1 MLKGLKNMIFGNE
14 TEENVS
20 AGSHS
25 VAALHH
31 AAAGLLIEAAMMDGT
46 FQAAERT
53 KISKLLIEHFDLP
66 EDEVGEIIMSAE
78 EANAELVEIYSITKV
93 VRDHFDEDER
103 LRMIEMLWEVIYSDD
118 VLDDF
123 EINMMRRV
131 GGLLYVSDRENGDA
145 KKRAARLAKGEC

>member
-1 MLKGLKNMIFGNE
+1 
-14 TEENVS
+14 
-20 AGSHS
+20 
-25 VAALHH
+25 
-31 AAAGLLIEAAMMDGT
+31 
-46 FQAAERT
+46 
-53 KISKLLIEHFDLP
+53 
-66 EDEVGEIIMSAE
+66 MSAE

-93 VRDHFDEDER
+93 VRDHFDEDEN